1 MKNNSIEALPESLV
15 ESLHGV
21 KGFDAAAFEAIHA
34 AANPPVSVRLNEAKQ
49 TGKAI
54 LEGNLGDKVAWC
66 GTGRY
71 LAYRPAFTLDPL
83 LHAGAYYVQEASSMF
98 IEQAISFLGF
108 RHRAVTALDVCA
120 APGGKSTHLQ
130 SLLHPGSV
138 LVCNEVIATRNAIL
152 QENLTKWGAANVL
165 VTQNDPVQL
174 GQLGPCF
181 DLILADAPCSG
192 SGLFRRDPDAIAEWS
207 PANVSLCS
215 QRQQRILADVL
226 PALKAD
232 GILIYATCSY
242 SPAENENIADWLV
255 QMGMESVSLPWPDG
269 EGGVV
274 VTHAPTSK
282 AVGYRFFPHLVR
294 GEGFFMAVFR
304 KAAGADIK
312 VKSKMAIRQEKLPA
326 ALLAWIKPDEG
337 LLFHKQANTWFGMTE
352 AAYIF
357 FSRVQKLLYVK
368 KAGFAIAQE
377 AGKDFLPEHALA
389 MSSRI
394 NTAAFLIKQVDEA
407 QALQFLRKQELN
419 VIFDTKGW
427 YLIIYE
433 GYPLGWLKYI
443 GNRSNNYYPKE
454 WRIKMA

>member
-1 MKNNSIEALPESLV
+1 
-15 ESLHGV
+15 
-21 KGFDAAAFEAIHA
+21 
-34 AANPPVSVRLNEAKQ
+34 
-49 TGKAI
+49 
-54 LEGNLGDKVAWC
+54 
-66 GTGRY
+66 
-71 LAYRPAFTLDPL
+71 
-83 LHAGAYYVQEASSMF
+83 
-98 IEQAISFLGF
+98 
-108 RHRAVTALDVCA
+108 
-120 APGGKSTHLQ
+120 
-130 SLLHPGSV
+130 
-138 LVCNEVIATRNAIL
+138 
-152 QENLTKWGAANVL
+152 
-165 VTQNDPVQL
+165 
-174 GQLGPCF
+174 
-181 DLILADAPCSG
+181 
-192 SGLFRRDPDAIAEWS
+192 
-207 PANVSLCS
+207 
-215 QRQQRILADVL
+215 VL

-326 ALLAWIKPDEG
+326 ALQAWIKPDEG
-337 LLFHKQANTWFGMTE
+337 LFFHKQANTWFGMTE

-368 KAGFAIAQE
+368 KAGFALAQE

-407 QALQFLRKQELN
+407 QALQFLRKQDLN